1 MTSRDSKISSDEFR
15 RVCGHYVTGV
25 GVVTAMVEGAPIG
38 FSINSFTSV
47 SLDPLLVS
55 FYAAHTSSTWAQM
68 KHSTTFAVNILSESQ
83 HELISVFSKKGIDRF
98 EGLEWKNARV
108 TGSPLLENTSGWI
121 DCRISQ
127 VQDIGDH
134 HLVVGEVVDLHA
146 VSDVAPL
153 AYYKGKFVSLAS

>member
-1 MTSRDSKISSDEFR
+1 MRACF
-15 RVCGHYVTGV
+15 
-25 GVVTAMVEGAPIG
+25 
-38 FSINSFTSV
+38 
-47 SLDPLLVS
+47 
-55 FYAAHTSSTWAQM
+55 
-68 KHSTTFAVNILSESQ
+68 
-83 HELISVFSKKGIDRF
+83 LISVFSKKGIDRF
-98 EGLEWKNARV
+98 KGLEWKNARV